1 VDLLEPAVA
10 RVRRLETAAADAL
23 APAEEVRVDGWRLR
37 FNHGVTRRGNS
48 ALPEARGLRPIAR
61 KLREVRDFYAARG
74 LPARLQLSS
83 ASRPA
88 GLDATLEARG
98 WRFEEGAR
106 VLTRALGDPP
116 PGPDARAEAAG
127 ADVRLAAEPDDAYR
141 AVQASV
147 TPRAGD
153 WADARSV
160 ALHEVGLRPWHL
172 VLSDA
177 AGRPV
182 ATGLTVVH
190 PRARLAGLFSL
201 ATRPEA
207 RGRGYATRLI
217 RAALDRAR
225 ADGATAAYLQV
236 AGGND
241 AALRLYRRLGFREHH
256 RYHYRRQVA
265 AGETAS

>member
-1 VDLLEPAVA
+1 VDLLEPAVD

-48 ALPEARGLRPIAR
+48 ALPEARGRRPLAR
-61 KLREVRDFYAARG
+61 KLRELREFYAARG
-74 LPARLQLSS
+74 VPARLQLSA
-83 ASRPA
+83 ASLPA
-88 GLDATLEARG
+88 GLDGFLEARG

-106 VLTRALGDPP
+106 VLTRALSDSL
-116 PGPDARAEAAG
+116 PGADARAEAAAG
-127 ADVRLAAEPDDAYR
+127 DVRIAAEPDDAYR

-147 TPRAGD
+147 TPRAAD
-153 WADARSV
+153 WAEARSV
-160 ALHEVGLRPWHL
+160 ALREAGLRPWHL

-177 AGRPV
+177 AERPV
-182 ATGLTVVH
+182 AAGLAVVD
-190 PRARLAGLFSL
+190 PGARLVGVFSL

-207 RGRGYATRLI
+207 RGRGHATRLI
-217 RAALDRAR
+217 RAAIERAR
-225 ADGATAAYLQV
+225 TDGAAAAYLQV

-241 AALRLYRRLGFREHH
+241 AALRLYVRLGFREHH

-265 AGETAS
+265 TRD

>member
-1 VDLLEPAVA
+1 MDLLEPAVD

-48 ALPEARGLRPIAR
+48 ALPEARGLRPLAR
-61 KLREVRDFYAARG
+61 KLREVRDYYVARG
-74 LPARLQLSS
+74 VPARIQLSS

-88 GLDATLEARG
+88 GLDATLEARD
-98 WRFEEGAR
+98 WRYEEGAR
-106 VLTRALGDPP
+106 VLARSLDDPL
-116 PGPDARAEAAG
+116 AG
-127 ADVRLAAEPDDAYR
+127 ADAPGGDVRVSAEPGDAYR
-141 AVQASV
+141 AVQEAI

-153 WADARSV
+153 WAGARSV
-160 ALHEVGLRPWHL
+160 ALHEAGLRPWHL

-177 AGRPV
+177 AGGRPV
-182 ATGLTVVH
+182 AAGLAVVD
-190 PRARLAGLFSL
+190 PGARLVGLFSL

-207 RGRGYATRLI
+207 RGRGHATRLI

-225 ADGATAAYLQV
+225 TDGATSAYLQV

-241 AALRLYRRLGFREHH
+241 AALRLYLRLGFREHH
-256 RYHYRRQVA
+256 RYHYRRRDVSGPEVA
-265 AGETAS
+265 